1 MEHRYLDG
9 ERELVGYLAR
19 PADSG
24 IRPGILVV
32 HEAPGLGEHPKMRAD
47 MLAELGYVALAADM
61 YGGGQLFQGPSAF
74 AAMTA
79 LRDAPDLLRR
89 RVRAGFDALL
99 GIEGI
104 DSSRIAAI
112 GYCFG
117 GMAVLE
123 LARSGADLKAVVSF
137 HGLLETQR
145 PAQPDAVQPALLV
158 CTGSEDPLVPP
169 EQVAAF
175 EREMTEAQ
183 ADWQLVTFGGARHAF
198 TNRKAALA
206 ANPALEWKPSA
217 DRRSWAFMASF
228 IADALDGPRQ

>member
-1 MEHRYLDG
+1 MEHSYSDG

-19 PADSG
+19 PAGSG
-24 IRPGILVV
+24 VRPAVLVV
-32 HEAPGLGEHPKMRAD
+32 HEAPGLGEHPRMRAD
-47 MLAELGYVALAADM
+47 MLAELGYVALAADL
-61 YGGGQLFQGPSAF
+61 YGGGELFQGPAAF
-74 AAMTA
+74 AAMSR
-79 LRDAPDLLRR
+79 LRDDPDLLRR

-99 GIEGI
+99 AI
-104 DSSRIAAI
+104 DGVDRSRVAAI

-145 PAQPDAVQPALLV
+145 PAEPDAVKPALLA

-175 EREMTEAQ
+175 EREMSDAK
-183 ADWQLVTFGGARHAF
+183 ADWQVVTFGGARHAF
-198 TNRKAALA
+198 TNRRAALA

-217 DRRSWAFMASF
+217 DRRSWAFMTAF
-228 IADALDGPRQ
+228 IADALAEEGE